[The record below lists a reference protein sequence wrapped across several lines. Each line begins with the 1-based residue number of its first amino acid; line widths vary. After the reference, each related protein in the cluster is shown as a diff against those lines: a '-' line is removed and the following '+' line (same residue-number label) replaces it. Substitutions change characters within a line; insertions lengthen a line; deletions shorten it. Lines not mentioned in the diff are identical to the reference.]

1 MAQFWKIGLVAAAL
15 FGAAG
20 VAVAEIRDLSGSV
33 SYRERIAMPEGA
45 RVEVSLQDIS
55 LADAPSVELARIVL
69 RPEGNVPVAYRMSYD
84 DAMVRDAHS
93 YAVQAK
99 IVVDGDVLWRTT
111 SVFPA
116 LTRGAPE
123 TVDVML
129 EKMPMQEAAEMPDV
143 LTSSEWLVV
152 VLDGKELQSERLP
165 QMRFDAD
172 GRVSGSSGCNR
183 FTGSVDIS
191 AGGFAFGPLAST
203 RMACP
208 AALGAQE
215 TQFFAALER
224 VTGYNVQNGAAL
236 VDADGREVMRLMA
249 E

>member
-1 MAQFWKIGLVAAAL
+1 MAQFWKFGIVAAAL
-15 FGAAG
+15 MGVAGAAT
-20 VAVAEIRDLSGSV
+20 AEIRDLSGSV
-33 SYRERIAMPEGA
+33 SYRERIALPEGA
-45 RVEVSLQDIS
+45 SVEVSLQDIS

-69 RPEGNVPVAYRMSYD
+69 RPEGNVPVTYRMSYD
-84 DAMVRDAHS
+84 DAMVHDAHS

-99 IVVDGDVLWRTT
+99 IVVDGDMLWRTT

-129 EKMPMQEAAEMPDV
+129 EKTAMPAAEDMPEV
-143 LTSSEWLVV
+143 LTLSEWLVV
-152 VLDGKELQSERLP
+152 VVGGKELQSERVP
-165 QMRFDAD
+165 QMRFEAD

-183 FTGSVDIS
+183 FTGSVDLS
-191 AGGFAFGPLAST
+191 GGGFAFGPLAST

-208 AALGAQE
+208 GALSEQE

-224 VTGYNVQNGAAL
+224 VAGYDLRDGAAL
-236 VDADGREVMRLMA
+236 LDTDGREVMRLMA
-249 E
+249 Q